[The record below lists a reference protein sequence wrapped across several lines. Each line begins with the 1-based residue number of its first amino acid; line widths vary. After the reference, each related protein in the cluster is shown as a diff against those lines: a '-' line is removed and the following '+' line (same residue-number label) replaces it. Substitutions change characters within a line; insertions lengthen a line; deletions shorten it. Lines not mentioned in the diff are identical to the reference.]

1 MVQKQCYVSVTP
13 ADCLA
18 SVTKQTQ
25 VLEVNASL
33 EQGSDCSSVLSPG
46 KAASQDLYS
55 VLGSSV
61 QEWRECTRGDS
72 GWTLRNSSTLREWSG
87 TRTGCS
93 GRWWV
98 HQIWRH
104 SRNT

>member
-33 EQGSDCSSVLSPG
+33 EQGSDCSSVLSTVE
-46 KAASQDLYS
+46 AASQVLCP
-55 VLGSSV
+55 VLGPSL
-61 QEWRECTRGDS
+61 QKQYQNPGACPEKGNEAGEGS
-72 GWTLRNSSTLREWSG
+72 GAQ
-87 TRTGCS
+87 
-93 GRWWV
+93 V
-98 HQIWRH
+98 V
-104 SRNT
+104 